1 MLMTQTPVSVLQGQN
16 TAAPS
21 HNSPYKRTASQ
32 SKPGDFADSNT
43 DRNLQ
48 YRSAASTS
56 LMNGIVGTA
65 PPGAMYV
72 RALYDYEADDR
83 TSLSFHEGDII
94 QVITQLESGWW
105 DGVINGVRGWFPSNY
120 CQIIT
125 SPDELPELD
134 ENTETVQ
141 VEEEQEDREL
151 YEESF
156 DDDEGSEHDD
166 GENLPLEGTEG
177 DRSRAD
183 FWIPQ
188 ATPDGRLFY
197 YNTMTGES
205 SMELPLESPSSVSE
219 TGPKNPMNVVFPEK
233 TRPPPELMAQGLT
246 QDEEDESDVNSAS
259 ELEGEALMNATRG
272 SVPAMRRAYRSNH
285 DGISPSVSMD
295 SINGQVLGSKGR
307 SDTLSNGAA
316 NPTPMIAAATSF
328 TSTGYNLPATTAIPR
343 SFFDDGT
350 TPPLTWSRLVS
361 NMKKAIDRYRDAITN
376 GSRSEYVARAED
388 ISDHLRLLL
397 AAGSG
402 TTDNHSGQPSIISTN
417 KALYP
422 HFRDMMSKF
431 SKLVI
436 SSHIAAADWPN
447 AESVQKCLQE
457 ADGVLLGVFSY
468 VEVARQQRGEEIP
481 RLFPGFV
488 IGSSSGGS
496 WQNNGLGPRDPITS
510 NFLEDEE
517 GLIEPTAVLDGKL
530 LERLDELK
538 RMLVSSIRELDKN
551 LVIGDKVISPYK
563 HEVIGN
569 NVCTAGGRVLEMFK
583 PWIAMIESIDLSS
596 LGNSFQTPQLSDFST
611 NKQSLYDNIS
621 DLLLGCQAVAGPLA
635 DEWSEVRGQALEERL
650 EYVRQCAR
658 ALETNSSHIGFSLQL
673 LSEQVQINVQQQTDS
688 RLRDD
693 AIQREP
699 LRRGDTMQY
708 DRPHQRTESRGLIRP
723 GMPMGSQ
730 SYTEGEPG
738 PANNYRKGDPVKMK
752 KFFGEDPTPATQGMV
767 VDDTPDFLK
776 LDFEKDLSWDQKI
789 QPPAVKGG
797 SLVALVEQLTRHDKL
812 DSNFNNTFLLT
823 YRSFTS
829 AKELFEMLV
838 KRFAIQPPE
847 GLTQAEYEMWR
858 DGKQKLI
865 RFRVVN
871 ILKNWFESFWMEDQS
886 EETKQLIRDVY
897 NFAKDTIKS
906 TETPGSGPLMT
917 ALDTRLNGKEA
928 GGRRM
933 IQTVNQNT
941 PAPIMPK
948 NMKKLKFLDID
959 VIEFARQLTI
969 IESRLYGKIKPTE
982 CLNKTWQ
989 KKVGE
994 GEPEPAPN
1002 VKALILHS
1010 NQMTNWVA
1018 EMILAQ
1024 TDVRKRVVVI
1034 KHFVAVA
1041 DKCRTLNNFSTL
1053 TSIISALGTAPIARL
1068 KRTWDQVPQRIHAT
1082 LETMRKLMASTKNF
1096 GEYREALHVAN
1107 PPCIPF
1113 FGVYLTDLTFIED
1126 GIPSIIKKTNLIN
1139 FAKRAKTAE
1148 VIRDIQQYQNVAY
1161 SLQPVPELQDYILS
1175 NMQAAGDVHEMYDK
1189 SLQIEPR
1196 EREDEKIVRYVSDS
1210 FFKFRPRRSDV
1221 KEDVSYTRTSDAG
1234 NSSLAE
1240 GDVSGVDAVDVA
1252 SEGMSPLAPKSSTTT
1267 TSTKQSSSSEGLS
1280 AREKLSTVETVSLSI
1295 NIML

>member
-1 MLMTQTPVSVLQGQN
+1 MLMTQTPVSALQGQN
-16 TAAPS
+16 SSTTTFNSRFKRSDRHDPAAQPQS
-21 HNSPYKRTASQ
+21 
-32 SKPGDFADSNT
+32 SKPIDPASLDESNAGRDNYTPYFAPH
-43 DRNLQ
+43 
-48 YRSAASTS
+48 STP

-65 PPGAMYV
+65 PTGAMYV

-83 TSLSFHEGDII
+83 TSLSFHEGDVI

-120 CQIIT
+120 CQIIS
-125 SPDELPELD
+125 SPDEVPELD
-134 ENTETVQ
+134 ENGEAEQ
-141 VEEEQEDREL
+141 VEEEPEEQDL
-151 YEESF
+151 YEDGFEDEEESDHDEV
-156 DDDEGSEHDD
+156 DD
-166 GENLPLEGTEG
+166 LPLEGTES

-205 SMELPLESPSSVSE
+205 SLELPLESPSSVTE
-219 TGPKNPMNVVFPEK
+219 TGPRDRMNVNMPDR
-233 TRPPPELMAQGLT
+233 TRPPPEMMARGLT

-259 ELEGEALMNATRG
+259 EAEGEALMNASRG
-272 SVPAMRRAYRSNH
+272 SMPGIRRSFAN
-285 DGISPSVSMD
+285 DGISPAVSMD
-295 SINGQVLGSKGR
+295 SMNGQSPVTRGR
-307 SDTLSNGAA
+307 SETFPNG
-316 NPTPMIAAATSF
+316 NLGPTPMIASATSF
-328 TSTGYNLPATTAIPR
+328 TSTTFNLPTAATIPR
-343 SFFDDGT
+343 SFFDDGS
-350 TPPLTWSRLVS
+350 TPPLTWSLLVS
-361 NMKKAIDRYRDAITN
+361 NMKKAVDRYRDAITS
-376 GSRSEYVARAED
+376 GARSEYVARAED

-447 AESVQKCLQE
+447 AESIQKCLQE
-457 ADGVLLGVFSY
+457 AEGVLMGVFSY
-468 VEVARQQRGEEIP
+468 VEVARQQRGEDIP

-488 IGSSSGGS
+488 IGSSAGGS

-517 GLIEPTAVLDGKL
+517 GVVEPTAVLDGKL

-551 LVIGDKVISPYK
+551 LVVADKVITPFK

-569 NVCTAGGRVLEMFK
+569 NVCSAGGKVLEMFK

-673 LSEQVQINVQQQTDS
+673 LSEQVQINLQQQADS
-688 RLRDD
+688 RVREESM
-693 AIQREP
+693 QREQ
-699 LRRGDTMQY
+699 LRRGETVAY
-708 DRPHQRTESRGLIRP
+708 ERPHQRSESQGLLRP
-723 GMPMGSQ
+723 RMPMGSQ
-730 SYTEGEPG
+730 SFTEGDTAT
-738 PANNYRKGDPVKMK
+738 ANNYRKGDPSKMK
-752 KFFGEDPTPATQGMV
+752 RFFGEDPAPAQVM
-767 VDDTPDFLK
+767 VDDTPDFLR
-776 LDFEKDLSWDQKI
+776 LDYEKDLSWDQKL
-789 QPPAVKGG
+789 QPPTVKGG
-797 SLVALVEQLTRHDKL
+797 SLLALVEQLTRHDKL
-812 DSNFNNTFLLT
+812 DANFNNTFLLT

-829 AKELFEMLV
+829 ARELFEMLV
-838 KRFAIQPPE
+838 NRFAIQPPE
-847 GLTQAEYEMWR
+847 GLNQGEYESWR

-871 ILKNWFESFWMEDQS
+871 ILKNWFDNFWMEDQS

-897 NFAKDTIKS
+897 NFAKDTVKS
-906 TETPGSGPLMT
+906 TETPGSAPLM
-917 ALDTRLNGKEA
+917 AVLDQRLSGKEA

-933 IQTVNQNT
+933 IQTINQNT

-1096 GEYREALHVAN
+1096 GEYREALHIAN

-1126 GIPSIIKKTNLIN
+1126 GIPSVIKKTNLIN

-1196 EREDEKIVRYVSDS
+1196 EREDEKIVRYVERQLGWSRG
-1210 FFKFRPRRSDV
+1210 FRPTPPLPAQERIP
-1221 KEDVSYTRTSDAG
+1221 EITPPPPE
-1234 NSSLAE
+1234 SL
-1240 GDVSGVDAVDVA
+1240 
-1252 SEGMSPLAPKSSTTT
+1252 
-1267 TSTKQSSSSEGLS
+1267 
-1280 AREKLSTVETVSLSI
+1280 
-1295 NIML
+1295 

>member
-1 MLMTQTPVSVLQGQN
+1 MLMTQTPVSALQGQN
-16 TAAPS
+16 T
-21 HNSPYKRTASQ
+21 
-32 SKPGDFADSNT
+32 
-43 DRNLQ
+43 
-48 YRSAASTS
+48 SAASSYSDSAAHHHHHQHHHQHGDSINSTAS
-56 LMNGIVGTA
+56 AASRDDSSYTAYFTTDRSSIMNGIVGSA
-65 PPGAMYV
+65 PPGHMYV

-94 QVITQLESGWW
+94 QVITRLESGWW

-125 SPDELPELD
+125 SPDELPEMEEGGDTDRVDDEHDEQEIYGEPLD
-134 ENTETVQ
+134 E
-141 VEEEQEDREL
+141 EDV
-151 YEESF
+151 S
-156 DDDEGSEHDD
+156 DHDEGV
-166 GENLPLEGTEG
+166 PLDSSEG

-188 ATPDGRLFY
+188 ATSDGRLFY

-205 SMELPLESPSSVSE
+205 SNELPLESPSSATE
-219 TGPKNPMNVVFPEK
+219 TGPRDRMHISMPDR
-233 TRPPPELMAQGLT
+233 TRPPPEMIARGLT
-246 QDEEDESDVNSAS
+246 QEEEEESDINSAS
-259 ELEGEALMNATRG
+259 EAQRPGDAL
-272 SVPAMRRAYRSNH
+272 
-285 DGISPSVSMD
+285 SPSASMD
-295 SINGQVLGSKGR
+295 SMNGQPPGTRARG
-307 SDTLSNGAA
+307 DTFANG
-316 NPTPMIAAATSF
+316 NLLTTPMIGTATSF
-328 TSTGYNLPATTAIPR
+328 TSAGFNLPTAATIPR

-361 NMKKAIDRYRDAITN
+361 NMKKAVDRYRHAIESGN
-376 GSRSEYVARAED
+376 RSEYVARAED

-488 IGSSSGGS
+488 IGSTVGGS
-496 WQNNGLGPRDPITS
+496 WQNNGLSPRDPITS

-517 GLIEPTAVLDGKL
+517 GVVEPTVVLDGKL

-538 RMLVSSIRELDKN
+538 RMLVSGIRELEKN
-551 LVIGDKVISPYK
+551 LVVTDKVVSPYK
-563 HEVIGN
+563 HEMIGN
-569 NVCTAGGRVLEMFK
+569 GVCAAGGKVLETFK
-583 PWIAMIESIDLSS
+583 PWIAVIESIDLSL
-596 LGNSFQTPQLSDFST
+596 LGNSFQTPQLTDFST

-621 DLLLGCQAVAGPLA
+621 DLILGCQAVAGPLA

-673 LSEQVQINVQQQTDS
+673 LSEQTSMVLQQQQQEMFI
-688 RLRDD
+688 REE
-693 AIQREP
+693 AVQRGQ
-699 LRRGDTMQY
+699 LRRTETMPY
-708 DRPHQRTESRGLIRP
+708 DRPHQRTESRGFARP
-723 GMPMGSQ
+723 TLPMGSQ
-730 SYTEGEPG
+730 SFTEGDVAP
-738 PANNYRKGDPVKMK
+738 PSSYRGGDPSKMK
-752 KFFGEDPTPATQGMV
+752 RFFGEDPAPVPPPVVEETPEYLT
-767 VDDTPDFLK
+767 
-776 LDFEKDLSWDQKI
+776 LDYENDLSWDMKVS
-789 QPPAVKGG
+789 PPAVKGG
-797 SLVALVEQLTRHDKL
+797 SLLALVEQLTRHDKL
-812 DSNFNNTFLLT
+812 DPSFNNTFLLT
-823 YRSFTS
+823 YRSFTT
-829 AKELFEMLV
+829 ARELFELMV
-838 KRFAIQPPE
+838 KRFSLQPPE
-847 GLTQAEYEMWR
+847 GLNQSEYEQWK
-858 DGKQKLI
+858 DKKQKPI

-871 ILKNWFESFWMEDQS
+871 ILKSWMDTFWMEDQS
-886 EETKQLIRDVY
+886 EESKQLIRDMY
-897 NFAKDTIKS
+897 NFAKDTVKS
-906 TETPGSGPLMT
+906 AETPGSGPLMAVLDQRLIGKDNT
-917 ALDTRLNGKEA
+917 A
-928 GGRRM
+928 RRM

-959 VIEFARQLTI
+959 VVEFARQLTI

-1018 EMILAQ
+1018 EMILSQ

-1068 KRTWDQVPQRIHAT
+1068 KRTWDQVPQRIQAT

-1148 VIRDIQQYQNVAY
+1148 VIRDIQQYQNVVY
-1161 SLQPVPELQDYILS
+1161 SLQPVPELRDYIIS

-1196 EREDEKIVRYVSDS
+1196 EREDEKIVRV
-1210 FFKFRPRRSDV
+1210 
-1221 KEDVSYTRTSDAG
+1221 
-1234 NSSLAE
+1234 LAE
-1240 GDVSGVDAVDVA
+1240 SGF
-1252 SEGMSPLAPKSSTTT
+1252 L
-1267 TSTKQSSSSEGLS
+1267 
-1280 AREKLSTVETVSLSI
+1280 
-1295 NIML
+1295 

>member
-1 MLMTQTPVSVLQGQN
+1 MLMTQTPASAFQAQN
-16 TAAPS
+16 TSTGSYAGSAARHYHS
-21 HNSPYKRTASQ
+21 DS
-32 SKPGDFADSNT
+32 ADST
-43 DRNLQ
+43 
-48 YRSAASTS
+48 TS
-56 LMNGIVGTA
+56 LDVFSAGRDTSSYVPYFTADTTSVMNGIVGTA
-65 PPGAMYV
+65 PAGALYV

-94 QVITQLESGWW
+94 QVITRLESGWW

-125 SPDELPELD
+125 SPDELPELEEGADTERLDD
-134 ENTETVQ
+134 END
-141 VEEEQEDREL
+141 EQDV
-151 YEESF
+151 YEEGI
-156 DDDEGSEHDD
+156 DDDDDLSDHDD
-166 GENLPLEGTEG
+166 GEGLPLDGAER
-177 DRSRAD
+177 DRSRSD

-188 ATPDGRLFY
+188 ATADGRLYY

-205 SMELPLESPSSVSE
+205 SMELPLESPSSLAE
-219 TGPKNPMNVVFPEK
+219 TGPRDRMNITIPDR
-233 TRPPPELMAQGLT
+233 TRPPPEMIARGLT
-246 QDEEDESDVNSAS
+246 REDEDESDVNSAS
-259 ELEGEALMNATRG
+259 EPDGEALMRASRA
-272 SVPAMRRAYRSNH
+272 SAARRPSAK
-285 DGISPSVSMD
+285 DGISPATSMD
-295 SINGQVLGSKGR
+295 SMNGHSPGTR
-307 SDTLSNGAA
+307 SRGDTSANGNLLHA
-316 NPTPMIAAATSF
+316 PMVASATSF
-328 TSTGYNLPATTAIPR
+328 TSSTFNMPATAAIPR
-343 SFFDDGT
+343 SFFDDGF

-361 NMKKAIDRYRDAITN
+361 SMKKSVDRYRNAIETGN
-376 GSRSEYVARAED
+376 RSEYVARAED

-457 ADGVLLGVFSY
+457 ADGVLLGVYSY

-481 RLFPGFV
+481 RLFPGFA
-488 IGSSSGGS
+488 IGSSTGGS
-496 WQNNGLGPRDPITS
+496 WQNNGLSPRDPIAS
-510 NFLEDEE
+510 NFLDDEE
-517 GLIEPTAVLDGKL
+517 GVVEPTAVLDGKL

-538 RMLVSSIRELDKN
+538 RMLVSSIRELEKH
-551 LVIGDKVISPYK
+551 LVASEKVVTPYR
-563 HEVIGN
+563 HEMIGN
-569 NVCTAGGRVLEMFK
+569 NVCAAGGKVLDMFK
-583 PWIAMIESIDLSS
+583 PWIATIESIDLSL
-596 LGNSFQTPQLSDFST
+596 LGNSFQTPQLTDFST

-673 LSEQVQINVQQQTDS
+673 LSEQVSMVLQQHQEIHM
-688 RLRDD
+688 RQEVV
-693 AIQREP
+693 QREQ
-699 LRRGDTMQY
+699 LRRVETMPY
-708 DRPHQRTESRGLIRP
+708 ERPHQRTESRGLVRP
-723 GMPMGSQ
+723 SLPIGSQ
-730 SYTEGEPG
+730 SFTEGEAL
-738 PANNYRKGDPVKMK
+738 PANYRKGDPSKMK
-752 KFFGEDPTPATQGMV
+752 RFFGEDPEPVPPPLPPAAEV
-767 VDDTPDFLK
+767 EEEFLRLDHENELLWDFK
-776 LDFEKDLSWDQKI
+776 VT
-789 QPPAVKGG
+789 PPAVRGG
-797 SLVALVEQLTRHDKL
+797 SLVALVEQLTRHDKA
-812 DSNFNNTFLLT
+812 DMNFNNTFLLT
-823 YRSFTS
+823 YRSFTT
-829 AKELFEMLV
+829 ARELFEMMV
-838 KRFAIQPPE
+838 KRFTIQPPE
-847 GLTQAEYEMWR
+847 GLSQADYETWQHR
-858 DGKQKLI
+858 KLKPI
-865 RFRVVN
+865 RIRVVN
-871 ILKNWFESFWMEDQS
+871 ILRSWVDNYWMEEHN
-886 EETKQLIRDVY
+886 EETKQLLRDMH
-897 NFAKDTIKS
+897 NFASQTMKA
-906 TETPGSGPLMT
+906 TETINVDQLVKQIEQ
-917 ALDTRLNGKEA
+917 RLNGKDL

-933 IQTVNQNT
+933 VQTVNQNA
-941 PAPIMPK
+941 PPPIMPK

-959 VIEFARQLTI
+959 VVEFARQLTI
-969 IESRLYGKIKPTE
+969 IESRLYGKIKSTE

-989 KKVGE
+989 KKVGD

-1018 EMILAQ
+1018 EMILSQ

-1041 DKCRTLNNFSTL
+1041 DKCRLLNNFSTL

-1068 KRTWDQVPQRIHAT
+1068 KRTWDQVPQRIQAT

-1096 GEYREALHVAN
+1096 GEYREALHAAN

-1126 GIPSIIKKTNLIN
+1126 GIPSVIKKSNLIN

-1196 EREDEKIVRYVSDS
+1196 EREDEKIVR
-1210 FFKFRPRRSDV
+1210 
-1221 KEDVSYTRTSDAG
+1221 
-1234 NSSLAE
+1234 
-1240 GDVSGVDAVDVA
+1240 
-1252 SEGMSPLAPKSSTTT
+1252 
-1267 TSTKQSSSSEGLS
+1267 
-1280 AREKLSTVETVSLSI
+1280 
-1295 NIML
+1295 